1 MARPIKG
8 IIDRHPTQL
17 LVPIVDMITLVLGS
31 LLAHLLVFGHV
42 TFAEH
47 YTLSVGIIALLLVVL
62 NATGGGYQRWRIQR
76 INTLLLRL
84 TGIWLGGAIIC
95 LAVVYALD
103 VTARYSPLW
112 IFLSILFSLLIAG
125 AGRIGVQLAIR
136 HAWLSGLSNKKVFLV
151 GPGDKVVAMGRRMRN
166 MPEAGYV
173 LGGVERIPGAPSEQD
188 LATLARR
195 VEEANIDE
203 VWLCM
208 SLDMGKSI
216 RTILYA
222 LRHSTVEV
230 RFIPSFSDM
239 QLLHYSMGEVVGRTS
254 IDLSVSPIKGMA
266 WLAKRTEDLVVGSLI
281 CILITPVCLIIG
293 LAIKITS
300 PGPILFKQDRTG
312 DNGQHFKVYKFRSMK
327 VHQEK
332 SNQITQATKGDSR
345 LTPIGGF
352 LRRTSLDEL
361 PQFLNVLQGNM
372 SIVGPRPHA
381 LAHNDHYKE
390 LVELYM
396 KRHKVKPG
404 ITGWAQVN
412 GFRGETDTLDKM
424 EARVRYDL
432 WYINNWSVFLDL
444 RIIIATVFKGF
455 INKNAY

>member
-1 MARPIKG
+1 MTRPIKG

-17 LVPIVDMITLVLGS
+17 LVPIVDMLTLLLGS
-31 LLAHLLVFGHV
+31 LFAHFLLFGSAQL
-42 TFAEH
+42 AEH
-47 YTLSVGIIALLLVVL
+47 QVLVVCIMALLIVL
-62 NATGGGYQRWRIQR
+62 LNTTGGGYQRWRIQR
-76 INTLLLRL
+76 ISTLLLRL
-84 TGIWLGGAIIC
+84 TGIWLGAIVVC
-95 LAVVYALD
+95 LSIVCAAD
-103 VTARYSPLW
+103 VSERYSPQW
-112 IFLSILFSLLIAG
+112 ILLSIVISLVISG
-125 AGRIGVQLAIR
+125 AGRIIVQLAIR

-173 LGGVERIPGAPSEQD
+173 LGGVERIPGTPSAQD
-188 LATLARR
+188 LDTLARR
-195 VEEANIDE
+195 VQEANIDE

-216 RTILYA
+216 RNILHA
-222 LRHSTVEV
+222 LRHSTIEV

-239 QLLHYSMGEVVGRTS
+239 NLLHYSMGEVVGRTS

-266 WLAKRTEDLVVGSLI
+266 WLAKRLEDLIVGALI
-281 CILITPVCLIIG
+281 CILIAPICLVI
-293 LAIKITS
+293 AIAIRLTS
-300 PGPILFKQDRTG
+300 PGPALFKQDRTG

-327 VHQEK
+327 IHQEQQH
-332 SNQITQATKGDSR
+332 QITQATKGDSR
-345 LTPIGGF
+345 LTPIGAF

-381 LAHNDHYKE
+381 LAHNEHYKE

-412 GFRGETDTLDKM
+412 GFRGETDTIDKM
-424 EARVRYDL
+424 EDRVKYDL